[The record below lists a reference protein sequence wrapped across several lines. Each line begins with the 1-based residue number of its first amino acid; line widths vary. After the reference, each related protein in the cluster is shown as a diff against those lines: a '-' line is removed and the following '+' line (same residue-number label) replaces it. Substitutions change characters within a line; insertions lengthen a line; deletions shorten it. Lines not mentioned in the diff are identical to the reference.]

1 MRRIG
6 GILQPV
12 QESYEKQKQFITD
25 ASHEIKTPLAIIR
38 ADAEVLELEQGESEW
53 TESIK
58 NQIGRLTSLTESLIF
73 LSRMEEQH
81 VDWKRC
87 SLSDAVSDTIEAC
100 HSLAAANDKIILE
113 AIEPNI
119 FIWGEERLLRQLVYI
134 LVENAVKYSD
144 PCGKIEISL
153 RKLGKKLILEVK
165 NPAKSVKESDLNHL
179 FDRFYRADASRNSKT
194 GGHGIGLS
202 VAKAIADTHGGTIA
216 ASKVGE
222 GTIKIE
228 VNLTEK
234 PKG

>member
-1 MRRIG
+1 MR
-6 GILQPV
+6 
-12 QESYEKQKQFITD
+12 SK
-25 ASHEIKTPLAIIR
+25 SN
-38 ADAEVLELEQGESEW
+38 S
-53 TESIK
+53 
-58 NQIGRLTSLTESLIF
+58 
-73 LSRMEEQH
+73 SRMP
-81 VDWKRC
+81 VTRSKRRWPSFGQMLKFWNWNREKVSGRKQC

-100 HSLAAANDKIILE
+100 HSLAAANDKIISE

-165 NPAKSVKESDLNHL
+165 NPEKSVKESDLNHL

-216 ASKVGE
+216 ASKEGE